1 MKFFDRVK
9 RKSQR
14 FARDDSA
21 SMSVEFIMMAPLM
34 IWAFIATLQFFDAY
48 RAELISTKAAITIAD
63 MYSREA
69 GSIDPTYLNGTR
81 DLLKFLTL
89 AEDDPDYR
97 VTVFFWR
104 ENRSDYR
111 VSWSRSRGSRSN
123 MKNAELNLVAERLP
137 KLVDQERAILVET
150 WTDYTPRYYSSKIPL
165 VGDTSL
171 KPLEFSTFIVTSPRE
186 PQLCWEQSP
195 GATEKC

>member
-1 MKFFDRVK
+1 MKNLDRLK
-9 RKSQR
+9 RKWLR
-14 FARDDSA
+14 FACDDAA

-34 IWAFIATLQFFDAY
+34 IWAFISTLQFFDAY

-69 GSIDPTYLNGTR
+69 GNIDPNYLNGTR

-89 AEDDPDYR
+89 AEDNPDYR

-104 ENRSDYR
+104 ENQEDYR
-111 VSWSRSRGSRSN
+111 VSWSRNRGNHTN
-123 MKNAELNLVAERLP
+123 MNNDDLNLVAGRLP
-137 KLVDQERAILVET
+137 KLVDQERAILIET
-150 WTDYTPRYYSSKIPL
+150 WTDYTPRYYSGKIPL
-165 VGDTSL
+165 VGDTAL

-186 PQLCWEQSP
+186 PQLCWKQNDD
-195 GATEKC
+195 ANVKC